1 MATGVIVMA
10 RHGLIFLV
18 LLTTWLGLVVPN
30 ASAAGPV
37 TRYEG
42 ELEGARYLVL
52 VPENWNGTLVLWS
65 HGMYS
70 LAYPEPDRIAL
81 TSQLSTESFLLEQGY
96 ALAASQYRAV
106 RGWSI
111 EEALTDQIRLHD
123 WFGHTVGPPRRTIAA
138 GESVGAI
145 TATLLAERNPRRFA
159 GLMTFCGN
167 LAGGAAHW
175 NSSLDLGY
183 ALNTLLDARLH
194 LVRITDPE
202 ANVGRFLDVVQAATE
217 NPEGRARLALTNA
230 LAEIPGWLD
239 ATRPRPPDVA
249 EQVFWQGAWDR
260 FYRAGAFGIDR
271 VALEQRAGGNPSWN
285 VGVDYR
291 RILASAGERPLV
303 ERAYAEAGLD
313 LGADLDKLAKAP
325 RISPDPAAA
334 GYLARFGLPLG
345 RTPLPVLTMHTVADG
360 TAPAAHER
368 AYAERV
374 ALVGDRRN
382 LRQLFVNRAGHC
394 VFTASEEITALRTL
408 ERRLDGGHWPSGD
421 PATLNAEAGGLAPEH
436 QTIFDVVGEARVTT
450 TPAFAWHSPPPYPRV
465 LPF

>member
-1 MATGVIVMA
+1 MVRRRLT
-10 RHGLIFLV
+10 FLV
-18 LLTTWLGLVVPN
+18 LLAIVLGLVVVPR
-30 ASAAGPV
+30 ASATGPA

-52 VPENWNGTLVLWS
+52 VPENWNGTLMLWS

-70 LAYPEPDRIAL
+70 LAYPEPERIAL
-81 TSQLSTESFLLEQGY
+81 TSQPTTESYLLEQGY
-96 ALAASQYRAV
+96 ALAASQYRTV

-123 WFGHTVGPPRRTIAA
+123 WFSRTVGPPRRTIAA
-138 GESVGAI
+138 GESIGAI

-175 NSSLDLGY
+175 NSGLDLGY
-183 ALNTLLDARLH
+183 ALNTLLDARLD
-194 LVRITDPE
+194 LVRIADPA
-202 ANVGRFLDVVQAATE
+202 ANAGRFTDVVRAATA
-217 NPEGRARLALTNA
+217 NPQGQARLALANA
-230 LAEIPGWLD
+230 LAEIPGWFD
-239 ATRPRPPDVA
+239 ATRPRPTAVA
-249 EQVFWQGAWDR
+249 DQVFWQGVWDR
-260 FYRAGAFGIDR
+260 FYRVSAFGVDR

-291 RILASAGERPLV
+291 RILAKAGERPLV
-303 ERAYAEAGLD
+303 ERAYSEAGLD
-313 LGADLDKLAKAP
+313 LAADLEKLAKAP
-325 RISPDPAAA
+325 RVAPDPAAA

-345 RTPLPVLTMHTVADG
+345 RTPVPVLTMHTVADG

-374 ALVGDRRN
+374 ALAGDRDD

-408 ERRLDGGHWPSGD
+408 ERRLNAGQWPSSA
-421 PATLNAEAGGLAPEH
+421 PAALNSEAGGLAPEH
-436 QTIFDVVGEARVTT
+436 QTIFDAVGEARVTT
-450 TPAFAWHSPPPYPRV
+450 TPAFARHSPPPYPRV

>member
-1 MATGVIVMA
+1 MVVVA
-10 RHGLIFLV
+10 RRGLVFLA
-18 LLTTWLGLVVPN
+18 LLTIFLGLVVPR
-30 ASAAGPV
+30 ASAGGPV

-42 ELEGARYLVL
+42 ELDGARYLVL
-52 VPENWNGTLVLWS
+52 APENWNGTLMLWS

-81 TSQLSTESFLLEQGY
+81 TSQPTTESALLEQGY
-96 ALAASQYRAV
+96 ALAASQYRTV

-123 WFGHTVGPPRRTIAA
+123 WFSRTVGTPRRTIAT

-145 TATLLAERNPRRFA
+145 TATLLAERNPRRFT

-175 NSSLDLGY
+175 NSGLDLGY
-183 ALNTLLDARLH
+183 ALNTLLDARLD
-194 LVRITDPE
+194 LVRIADP
-202 ANVGRFLDVVQAATE
+202 VGNESRFTGAVRAATA
-217 NPEGRARLALTNA
+217 NPQGQARLALANA
-230 LAEIPGWLD
+230 LAEIPGWFD
-239 ATRPRPPDVA
+239 ATRPRPQTVA
-249 EQVFWQGAWDR
+249 DQVFWQGVWDR
-260 FYRAGAFGIDR
+260 FYRVSAFGVDR
-271 VALEQRAGGNPSWN
+271 VALEHRAGGNPSWN

-291 RILASAGERPLV
+291 RILAKAGERPLV

-313 LGADLDKLAKAP
+313 LDADLDKLAKAP
-325 RISPDPAAA
+325 RIAPDPAAV
-334 GYLARFGLPLG
+334 GYLAHFGLPLG
-345 RTPLPVLTMHTVADG
+345 RTPVPVLTMHTVADG

-368 AYAERV
+368 AYADR
-374 ALVGDRRN
+374 AGPSGD

-408 ERRLDGGHWPSGD
+408 ERRLDAGHWPSD
-421 PATLNAEAGGLAPEH
+421 APAALNSEAGELAPEH
-436 QTIFDVVGEARVTT
+436 QTIYDAVGETRVTT
-450 TPAFAWHSPPPYPRV
+450 SPAFTRHSPPPYPRV

>member
-1 MATGVIVMA
+1 MA
-10 RHGLIFLV
+10 RRGLVFLALFTIFLG
-18 LLTTWLGLVVPN
+18 LLVPR
-30 ASAAGPV
+30 AAAAEPV

-52 VPENWNGTLVLWS
+52 VPKNWNGTLMLWS

-70 LAYPEPDRIAL
+70 LAYPEPDRIPL
-81 TSQLSTESFLLEQGY
+81 TSQPTTESYLLEQGY
-96 ALAASQYRAV
+96 ALAASQYRTV

-123 WFGHTVGPPRRTIAA
+123 WFSRTVGPPGRTIAT

-159 GLMTFCGN
+159 GLMTLCGN

-175 NSSLDLGY
+175 NSGLDLGY
-183 ALNTLLDARLH
+183 ALNTLLDARLE
-194 LVRITDPE
+194 LVRIADPA
-202 ANVGRFLDVVQAATE
+202 ANAGRFIGVVQAATA
-217 NPEGRARLALTNA
+217 NPQGQARLALANA
-230 LAEIPGWLD
+230 LAEIPGWFD
-239 ATRPRPPDVA
+239 ATRPRPSAVA
-249 EQVFWQGAWDR
+249 DQVFWQSIWDR
-260 FYRAGAFGIDR
+260 FYRVSAFGVDR

-291 RILASAGERPLV
+291 RILAKAGERPLV

-313 LGADLDKLAKAP
+313 LDADLDKLAKAP
-325 RISPDPAAA
+325 RIAPDPAAA

-345 RTPLPVLTMHTVADG
+345 RTPVPVLTMHTVADG

-368 AYAERV
+368 AYAER
-374 ALVGDRRN
+374 AGPGGD

-408 ERRLDGGHWPSGD
+408 ERRMDAGHWPSSG
-421 PATLNAEAGGLAPEH
+421 PAALNAEAGGLAPEH
-436 QTIFDVVGEARVTT
+436 QTIFDSVGETRVTT
-450 TPAFAWHSPPPYPRV
+450 TPAFARHTPPPYPRI

>member
-1 MATGVIVMA
+1 MVMA
-10 RHGLIFLV
+10 RRGLTFLA
-18 LLTTWLGLVVPN
+18 LLTVLLGLVVPR

-52 VPENWNGTLVLWS
+52 VPENWNGTLMLWS

-70 LAYPEPDRIAL
+70 LAYPEPERIAL
-81 TSQLSTESFLLEQGY
+81 TSQPTTESYLLEQGY
-96 ALAASQYRAV
+96 ALAASQYRTV

-123 WFGHTVGPPRRTIAA
+123 WFARTVGTPRRTIAA

-175 NSSLDLGY
+175 NSGLDLGY
-183 ALNTLLDARLH
+183 ALNTLLDARLE
-194 LVRITDPE
+194 LVRITDPA
-202 ANVGRFLDVVQAATE
+202 ANAGKFADVVQAATA
-217 NPEGRARLALTNA
+217 NPQGQARLALANA
-230 LAEIPGWLD
+230 LAEIPGWFD
-239 ATRPRPPDVA
+239 ATRPRPTDVA
-249 EQVFWQGAWDR
+249 EQVFWQSVWDR
-260 FYRAGAFGIDR
+260 FYRASAFGVDR

-291 RILASAGERPLV
+291 RILAKAGERPLV

-313 LGADLDKLAKAP
+313 LGADLDKLARAP
-325 RISPDPAAA
+325 RVAPDPAAA

-345 RTPLPVLTMHTVADG
+345 RTPFPVLTMHTVADG

-374 ALVGDRRN
+374 ELAGDPGN

-408 ERRLDGGHWPSGD
+408 ERRLDRGHWPSSG
-421 PATLNAEAGGLAPEH
+421 PAALNAEAAGLAAEH
-436 QTIFDVVGEARVTT
+436 QTIFDAVGEARVTT
-450 TPAFAWHSPPPYPRV
+450 TPAFARHSPPPYPRA